1 MLRGLAGTVAVMLT
15 AFVVTTSATRPA
27 EAGSGPAVFTND
39 TGQTAGFLHLQSIV
53 GGSFLPSV
61 NAPGCAAPVVFGA
74 GFEYWEVV
82 WPEPCVDPGES
93 VTFDTSPDPI
103 FSHYWAPTPPV
114 ISAVNNTGAAA
125 NYLRVD
131 SGGFIKGWSL
141 VANAPG
147 CATPS
152 FTLPSS
158 SQLEL
163 TWSSLCVDPNE
174 KVSIHLGTLYPI
186 TSAPL
191 VWGPSS
197 VGGVATLS
205 GVTSKRGAPALARA
219 GAMVSAAFVIMT
231 SFWLMRRRLR
241 T

>member
-1 MLRGLAGTVAVMLT
+1 
-15 AFVVTTSATRPA
+15 
-27 EAGSGPAVFTND
+27 
-39 TGQTAGFLHLQSIV
+39 
-53 GGSFLPSV
+53 
-61 NAPGCAAPVVFGA
+61 
-74 GFEYWEVV
+74 
-82 WPEPCVDPGES
+82 
-93 VTFDTSPDPI
+93 
-103 FSHYWAPTPPV
+103 
-114 ISAVNNTGAAA
+114 
-125 NYLRVD
+125 
-131 SGGFIKGWSL
+131 
-141 VANAPG
+141 
-147 CATPS
+147 
-152 FTLPSS
+152 
-158 SQLEL
+158 L